1 MLNLYWKSSGQT
13 RSLVEQPFRSESE
26 LEKYIFDNQEL
37 LGGDISIIYRQ
48 IRTGSKQGIPDML
61 GVDQDDRICLIEL
74 KNVEAN
80 EDVLPQA
87 LGYAIWAE
95 TNPDSIKAI
104 WLESKN
110 KPEDAQ
116 IDWDNLDIRVILIAP
131 SFNDA
136 VQRMAGKIG
145 YQVDMV
151 QVRRY
156 GFEHEEFVLIEV
168 TQPKPISRGKTTK
181 PAGTWDWDYYE
192 SEHGKEATG
201 QFRQAVEAVTAL
213 VKRQG
218 WDLQLN
224 LNKYYVGFKLGNKIV
239 FNVAWGGAYAWKMR
253 FKLLSEEKAKA
264 FKGEHWEFQNYDSTF
279 KEATFRPLHPNAPDV
294 KELEPLFIL
303 AYKRVAGVK

>member
-1 MLNLYWKSSGQT
+1 MLNLYWKSGDQT
-13 RSLVEQPFRSESE
+13 RSLVEQPFKSEAE
-26 LEKYIFDNQEL
+26 LEKYIFNNQEL

-74 KNVEAN
+74 KNVEAT

-116 IDWDNLDIRVILIAP
+116 IDWDNLDVRVILIAP

-156 GFEHEEFVLIEV
+156 GFEQEEFVLVDIAK
-168 TQPKPISRGKTTK
+168 PKPIDKGKITK
-181 PAGTWDWDYYE
+181 VAGIWDWDYYE
-192 SEHGKEATG
+192 SEHGKEAAG
-201 QFRQAVEAVTAL
+201 QFRQAVEAVAAL
-213 VKRQG
+213 VKKQG
-218 WDLQLN
+218 WDIQPN
-224 LNKYYVGFKLGNKIV
+224 LNKYYTGFKLGNKV
-239 FNVAWGGAYAWKMR
+239 LFSVMWGGAYAWKLR
-253 FKLLSEEKAKA
+253 FKLTEREAKA
-264 FKGEHWEFQNYDSTF
+264 FNGEHWEFQNYDSTF
-279 KEATFRPLHPNAPDV
+279 KEATFRPLHPGSPDV
-294 KELEPLFIL
+294 KELEPLFVL